1 MKLIG
6 ITGGIGMG
14 KSACSDWLLGDGHRL
29 VDTDVISRELTASD
43 AGVNAE
49 IRAAFGGDV
58 FDGAGVLD
66 RSALADRVFPDQ
78 SSRRVLEGI
87 LHPRI
92 RKAWTAEV
100 QNWRHQGVGCGFVV
114 IPLLFE
120 TGAEEH
126 FDSII
131 CITCTSTTQIC
142 RLRSRNWDDD
152 QVNARISAQMAVKEK
167 MARSHHVIWTEGTM
181 ASTTEQLKMV
191 LRQLA

>member
-14 KSACSDWLLGDGHRL
+14 KSACSDWLHNNGHRV
-29 VDTDVISRELTASD
+29 VDSDVISRELTVGDAS
-43 AGVNAE
+43 VIAE
-49 IRAAFGGDV
+49 IRAAFGGEI
-58 FDGAGVLD
+58 FDENGLLD
-66 RSALADRVFPDQ
+66 RPALAQRIFSDE

-92 RKAWTAEV
+92 RRAWTAEV
-100 QNWRHQGVGCGFVV
+100 QNWREQAAGCGFVV

-120 TGAEEH
+120 TDAEEH

-131 CITCTSTTQIC
+131 CIACTSMTQIS
-142 RLRSRNWDDD
+142 RLRSRNWDVG
-152 QVNARISAQMAVKEK
+152 QVNARIASQMAVKEK
-167 MARSHHVIWTEGTM
+167 MARSHHVIWTEGAM

-191 LRQLA
+191 LRRLG